1 MLKPENS
8 CSEISPKYIL
18 GYFIYETETRQSL
31 IDPYPYAAQGIVFG
45 VLLSIVFWC
54 SLFSVLMLVL

>member
-1 MLKPENS
+1 MLKHENS
-8 CSEISPKYIL
+8 RSEILPEYIL

-31 IDPYPYAAQGIVFG
+31 IDPYPYAAQGIIFG

-54 SLFSVLMLVL
+54 SLLSVLILVF